1 MKKLKRYDVKNSR
14 IVRDKI
20 VLEEIKF
27 RGKKIVRE
35 RVVKVWDIPDIV
47 TEDIGYQ
54 LMFGTRPSTI
64 LTNTKNGPNAVVLDR
79 KIILNQ

>member
-35 RVVKVWDIPDIV
+35 KVVKVWDIPDIV